1 MNRKLRAQSLRKTS
15 TDAENRLWGL
25 LRNRQLDGWK
35 FRRQAPIGNYIVDFV
50 CLDAKVVVE
59 VDGGHHQEQAG
70 YDEGRSKWLRYEG
83 YRVLRFWNNQVL
95 KEIESVQESILRT
108 RAWGRSGPLSLRPLR
123 NGGC

>member
-1 MNRKLRAQSLRKTS
+1 MNRKLRAQTLRKTS
-15 TDAENRLWGL
+15 TEAENKLWGS
-25 LRNRQLDGWK
+25 LRNRRLRGWK

-70 YDEGRSKWLRYEG
+70 YDEERSKWLRCEG

-95 KEIESVQESILRT
+95 KEIESVQESILT
-108 RAWGRSGPLSLRPLR
+108 ELGHGGGPVPSPLR
-123 NGGC
+123 GEG

>member
-95 KEIESVQESILRT
+95 KEIESVQESILT
-108 RAWGRSGPLSLRPLR
+108 ELGHGGGPVPSPLM
-123 NGGC
+123 GV